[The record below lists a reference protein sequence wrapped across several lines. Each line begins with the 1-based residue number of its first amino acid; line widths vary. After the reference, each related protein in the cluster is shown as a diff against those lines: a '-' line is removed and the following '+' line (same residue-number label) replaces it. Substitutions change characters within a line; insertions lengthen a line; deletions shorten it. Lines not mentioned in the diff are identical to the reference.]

1 METSNITLNMPESLF
16 AENNYDIM
24 IERKSTLRYIRSRV
38 RVAGKLPPG
47 RRRLV
52 SPYIRIRRR
61 LSVCA
66 WATQTLLNSSGAST
80 DCGTMTMYCQK
91 CRTPLKLDKSLEEL
105 NPAAFDLLV
114 GMLTR

>member
-1 METSNITLNMPESLF
+1 
-16 AENNYDIM
+16 M
-24 IERKSTLRYIRSRV
+24 IERKSTLRYVRSRV
-38 RVAGKLPPG
+38 RVAGKLAPEDG
-47 RRRLV
+47 ALSALHTV
-52 SPYIRIRRR
+52 SGDR
-61 LSVCA
+61 LSVRA

-114 GMLTR
+114 GMLIS